1 MVKIENISK
10 TFKKVQALNNVSFH
24 AEKGELFGIIGPDG
38 AGKTT
43 LFRIMTTLTIPD
55 NGTVLINNRSIFT
68 DYMEIRKNIGY
79 MPGKFALYQDLT
91 VEENLNFFASVFNIT
106 IKENYHLIKGIY
118 SHIAPFKTRKA
129 GMKMNGI
136 NNIGLFSNQTAN
148 KDGAAFIGN
157 LAGVNRRAQSRRA
170 ASDSKQTNTDKDTYE
185 YSGQTRDVKAGYSR
199 PKKTESTEY
208 KPLDSNG
215 IQEGIELS
223 DAAKTLLAELR
234 EKYGNMDI
242 SVAEWS
248 TDEEQDYYAEQSDKD
263 YSVLI
268 NPELLEKMAA
278 DPAEREKY
286 EKVLSGAGDQ
296 LDTLKEELGEDAD
309 KIKGFSITMDKDG
322 NVSYAVKLLKDLE
335 ANSKAQKER
344 ISERR
349 AERKKAEEEREERV
363 VKKKLETE
371 KVEASSI
378 EELVA
383 AIKKKLHPEQAET
396 DQQAKP
402 EEEL

>member
-1 MVKIENISK
+1 
-10 TFKKVQALNNVSFH
+10 
-24 AEKGELFGIIGPDG
+24 
-38 AGKTT
+38 
-43 LFRIMTTLTIPD
+43 
-55 NGTVLINNRSIFT
+55 
-68 DYMEIRKNIGY
+68 
-79 MPGKFALYQDLT
+79 
-91 VEENLNFFASVFNIT
+91 
-106 IKENYHLIKGIY
+106 
-118 SHIAPFKTRKA
+118 
-129 GMKMNGI
+129 MN
-136 NNIGLFSNQTAN
+136 
-148 KDGAAFIGN
+148 
-157 LAGVNRRAQSRRA
+157 
-170 ASDSKQTNTDKDTYE
+170 
-185 YSGQTRDVKAGYSR
+185 AGYSR

-208 KPLDSNG
+208 KPLDANG

-223 DAAKTLLAELR
+223 DAAKNLLTELR

-248 TDEEQDYYAEQSDKD
+248 TDEEQDYYAEKSDKE

-268 NPELLEKMAA
+268 NPELLDKMATF
-278 DPAEREKY
+278 PAAREKY
-286 EKVLSGAGDQ
+286 EKVLGGAGD
-296 LDTLKEELGEDAD
+296 LFDTLKEELGEDAD

-322 NVSYAVKLLKDLE
+322 NVSYAVKLLKDME

-349 AERKKAEEEREERV
+349 AERKKEEEQRQERV
-363 VKKKLETE
+363 VQKKIETE

-396 DQQAKP
+396 EQQVSP